1 MTPTRRRGVL
11 LVCFALLCG
20 GLAASQVH
28 ERERRADAAVGP
40 LVPVV
45 VASRDLP
52 AGRRLD
58 AGDLSV
64 RRAPARFLPPD
75 ALQGAAGLAGARTA
89 VAVPAGGY
97 LTAGALGGG
106 APARGPRPLRAGER
120 ALELSVAG
128 AGLAGANAG
137 ARVDV
142 LVTTEGGQGE
152 GRTFVALEDAE
163 LLALRPAGAAE
174 AAGGQ
179 AAGGGALDG
188 GAVGGGALATLRVTA
203 HQAVYLTAV
212 SASAREVRLLVRPPG
227 DRRRIG

>member
-1 MTPTRRRGVL
+1 MTPTRRRGLL
-11 LVCFALLCG
+11 LVCFALVCG

-28 ERERRADAAVGP
+28 ERERRAEAAVGP
-40 LVPVV
+40 LVS
-45 VASRDLP
+45 VAVAARDLP
-52 AGRRLD
+52 AGRRLGS
-58 AGDLSV
+58 GDVSV

-75 ALQGAAGLAGARTA
+75 ALRGAGDLAGARTA

-120 ALELSVAG
+120 ALELAVAG
-128 AGLAGANAG
+128 AGLEGADAGS
-137 ARVDV
+137 RVDV

-163 LLALRPAGAAE
+163 LLALRPASGAE
-174 AAGGQ
+174 AAGGGAE
-179 AAGGGALDG
+179 AAGAETGP
-188 GAVGGGALATLRVTA
+188 GALATLRVTG

-227 DRRRIG
+227 DRRRIR

>member
-1 MTPTRRRGVL
+1 M
-11 LVCFALLCG
+11 
-20 GLAASQVH
+20 S
-28 ERERRADAAVGP
+28 
-40 LVPVV
+40 VV
-45 VASRDLP
+45 VAGRDLP

-58 AGDLSV
+58 SGDLSV

-75 ALQGAAGLAGARTA
+75 ALRGAGGLEGARTA

-106 APARGPRPLRAGER
+106 APARGPRPLRVGER
-120 ALELSVAG
+120 ALELAVVG
-128 AGLAGANAG
+128 AGLEGADMG

-142 LVTTEGGQGE
+142 LVTSEGGQGE

-163 LLALRPAGAAE
+163 LLALRPASGAE
-174 AAGGQ
+174 AAGGGAGDG
-179 AAGGGALDG
+179 AATGGAEAG
-188 GAVGGGALATLRVTA
+188 PGALATLRVTA

-227 DRRRIG
+227 DRGRIG

>member
-1 MTPTRRRGVL
+1 M
-11 LVCFALLCG
+11 LVCCALVCG

-28 ERERRADAAVGP
+28 ERERRAEAAVGS
-40 LVPVV
+40 LASVV
-45 VASRDLP
+45 VAARDLP
-52 AGRRLD
+52 AGRRLGS
-58 AGDLSV
+58 GDLAV

-75 ALQGAAGLAGARTA
+75 ALRGASDLAGARTA

-120 ALELSVAG
+120 ALELAVAG
-128 AGLAGANAG
+128 AGLEGAAAGV
-137 ARVDV
+137 RVDV

-163 LLALRPAGAAE
+163 LLAVRAASGAPTAAGTE
-174 AAGGQ
+174 AAGGGE
-179 AAGGGALDG
+179 AA
-188 GAVGGGALATLRVTA
+188 GALATLRVTA

-212 SASAREVRLLVRPPG
+212 SASARAVRLLVRPPG

>member
-1 MTPTRRRGVL
+1 M
-11 LVCFALLCG
+11 
-20 GLAASQVH
+20 QQ
-28 ERERRADAAVGP
+28 RERRAEAAVGP
-40 LVPVV
+40 LVSVV
-45 VASRDLP
+45 VAGRDLP

-58 AGDLSV
+58 SGDLSV

-75 ALQGAAGLAGARTA
+75 ALRGAGGLEGARTA

-106 APARGPRPLRAGER
+106 APARGPRPLRVGER
-120 ALELSVAG
+120 ALELAVVG
-128 AGLAGANAG
+128 AGLEGADMG

-142 LVTTEGGQGE
+142 LVTSEGGQGE

-163 LLALRPAGAAE
+163 LLALRPASGAE
-174 AAGGQ
+174 AAGGG
-179 AAGGGALDG
+179 AGDGSATGGAEAG
-188 GAVGGGALATLRVTA
+188 PGALATLRVTA

-227 DRRRIG
+227 DRGRIG